1 MSLKRPTENSKRK
14 ISLAVA
20 LVAMVLISGTYS
32 ITSVFAETKASPNLN
47 VSAVSPLSQLSL
59 AEWSVPTPA
68 AIPWGIALD
77 VFAKVWITENSTSKL
92 ARFDPSNNNFT
103 EWNIPATGSQ
113 PRNIFVKQVV
123 SFDGTVNVTQVFFSE
138 YASNA
143 IGRFD
148 SSNNT
153 FTEWPLGARSNPVG
167 IYVDENNDIWFAESG
182 RDIIGRLSPSS
193 NVLTE
198 WTLPGAT
205 TSPGSPL
212 LKPWGIYVQVVPTPA
227 GSNRFVWFTQS
238 ASNKIGRLEANSN
251 RLTTWDLNG
260 RSPIPSQPTDITSGF
275 FNTAPSVF
283 FTSAVGGMVSILGND
298 TGIARSSNYRAS
310 IIPSNAPQP
319 TSMTFDAR
327 RNALWFAENN
337 VGNVAYLNTT
347 TVISSQGLTASYC
360 TIPPAAGT
368 PSCLSP
374 ATKTS
379 LVTPT
384 VTLNAAGSSQIQ
396 NPVQPSPSV
405 ISAAYYSAI
414 NGLTE
419 YPLPNRAAKPS
430 YMALDSSGNLWFTES
445 DVTVNRIGRL
455 NVPFQVSAFPTVQT
469 VNQGQTATYAVN
481 VTLPGGSPLPVQL
494 TLLNAPAG
502 VTAKFNPQLQKPP
515 FVSTL
520 TIATTNSTPTG
531 TFPMNVQASF
541 SGQNQIAHIT
551 LTVNAAPQSVFDFTI
566 TLANPTS
573 VTITQ
578 GQAASFNLQIALTS
592 GTPQSVNLTAT
603 GFPPGTTYSLT
614 NPSGL
619 PTFSSRLDVQTSVDT
634 PAGSYQITVTGLS
647 RGGVPHHPAVGPVLV
662 ITELPRDFNLTS
674 PVNQILLVQGSRTDV
689 PVTVTS
695 VGLFGSNVTFDGAFS
710 PPASGLG
717 VFFSP
722 SPVVP
727 QPNGGAAQTT
737 MEIIASKHTTGTY
750 QLTIT
755 GTSSNPSRSHQI
767 VLSVR
772 VSPCLIAT
780 ASFGSELAPEVQ
792 FLRDFRDQQIV
803 QTFAG
808 SNFMEVFNAWYYSF
822 SPAVAQYEYSHATTR
837 TIVKVAL
844 YPLIATLHLASS
856 SYALIEF
863 EPEVA
868 AMVAGLVGSS
878 LIGLAYLASPL
889 SVILW
894 LNRSRINAK
903 TKRRVAKWMAVIFA
917 VLMAGFVVSELFA
930 LSAAMMVAS
939 AGLVLTTLLAG
950 GVLPAFE
957 IVGYARRRA

>member
-1 MSLKRPTENSKRK
+1 MSSKRPTENSRRK

-20 LVAMVLISGTYS
+20 LVAMVLISGAYP
-32 ITSVFAETKASPNLN
+32 ITSVFAAPNASPNLS

-59 AEWSVPTPA
+59 AEWNVPTPA
-68 AIPWGIALD
+68 AIPWGIAID
-77 VFAKVWITENSTSKL
+77 AFGKVWLTENSTSKL

-123 SFDGTVNVTQVFFSE
+123 SFDGSVNVTQVFFSE

-148 SSNNT
+148 SSNNS
-153 FTEWPLGARSNPVG
+153 FTEWQLGTGSKPVG
-167 IYVDENNDIWFAESG
+167 IYVDENNNIWFTESG

-193 NVLTE
+193 NLLTE

-260 RSPIPSQPTDITSGF
+260 LSPIPSQPTDIAPGL

-283 FTSAVGGMVSILGND
+283 FTSAVGGTVSILGND
-298 TGIARSSNYRAS
+298 TGIAGSSNYRVS
-310 IIPSNAPQP
+310 ILPSNAPQP
-319 TSMTFDAR
+319 TGVTFDAS
-327 RNALWFAENN
+327 RNVLWFAENN
-337 VGNVAYLNTT
+337 VGNVGYLNTT
-347 TVISSQGLTASYC
+347 TVISPQGLAASYC
-360 TIPPAAGT
+360 TIQPAAGR

-379 LVTPT
+379 LATPT
-384 VTLNAAGSSQIQ
+384 VTLHAAGVSQIQ
-396 NPVQPSPSV
+396 NPVQPSPST
-405 ISAAYYSAI
+405 ISPAYYSPI
-414 NGLTE
+414 NGLAE
-419 YPLPNRAAKPS
+419 FPLPNRAAKPS
-430 YMALDSSGNLWFTES
+430 YMALDSSGNLWFAES

-455 NVPFQVSAFPTVQT
+455 NVPFHVSVIPTVQT
-469 VNQGQTATYAVN
+469 VNRGQTATYAVN
-481 VTLPGGSPLPVQL
+481 VSLPGGSSLPVQL
-494 TLLNAPAG
+494 ALLNAPAG
-502 VTAKFNPQLQKPP
+502 VTPKFNPQLQKPP

-520 TIATTNSTPTG
+520 TIVTTNSTPIG

-541 SGQNQIAHIT
+541 SGQNFIFPIT
-551 LTVNAAPQSVFDFTI
+551 LTVNAAPQAVFDFTI
-566 TLANPTS
+566 TLTNPTS
-573 VTITQ
+573 VTVTQ
-578 GQAASFNLQIALTS
+578 GQVASFNLQVALTS
-592 GTPQSVNLTAT
+592 GNSQSVNLTAT
-603 GFPPGTTYSLT
+603 GFPAGATYSLT

-634 PAGSYQITVTGLS
+634 PGGSYQITVTGLS
-647 RGGVPHHPAVGPVLV
+647 KGGVPHQPAGSLVLV
-662 ITELPRDFNLTS
+662 IAELPRDFNLTS
-674 PVNQILLVQGSRTDV
+674 SVNQIMLVQSSRTAV
-689 PVTVTS
+689 PLTITS
-695 VGLFGSNVTFDGAFS
+695 SGLFNSDVALAGS
-710 PPASGLG
+710 
-717 VFFSP
+717 FSP
-722 SPVVP
+722 SSSGLAVSFSPSTVTLEL
-727 QPNGGAAQTT
+727 NGTVQAT
-737 MEIIASKHTTGTY
+737 MEIVASKNTAGTY
-750 QLTIT
+750 TLTIT
-755 GTSSNPSRSHQI
+755 GTSSNPARSHQL

-837 TIVKVAL
+837 TFVKIAL

-856 SYALIEF
+856 SYALIAF

-868 AMVAGLVGSS
+868 ALVAGLVASS
-878 LIGLAYLASPL
+878 LIGLAYLALPL
-889 SVILW
+889 TGILW

-903 TKRRVAKWMAVIFA
+903 TKRRAAKWIAAIFA
-917 VLMAGFVVSELFA
+917 VLMAGFVISELFT
-930 LSAAMMVAS
+930 LSAAMMAAS
-939 AGLVLTTLLAG
+939 AGLVLITLLAG

-957 IVGYARRRA
+957 IVEYARRRV